1 MRAKDAA
8 YIIYNEFPGLKE
20 DNYSQYY
27 ALVSL
32 LVKYGVDES
41 SPVDQLV
48 IRQKFTLEEIK
59 ADNTIMDEL
68 DKVLIW
74 TDEHGAYWR
83 ENGGGYTWDKLEA
96 GIYDIKDAYRRTKHC
111 SEDKLIKFLS
121 V

>member
-1 MRAKDAA
+1 MNTKELFYKYSENWGNGTPLMDEENFTKAIAE
-8 YIIYNEFPGLKE
+8 II
-20 DNYSQYY
+20 
-27 ALVSL
+27 
-32 LVKYGVDES
+32 S

-48 IRQKFTLEEIK
+48 IRQKFTLEQIK
-59 ADNTIMDEL
+59 ADETLMDGL

-83 ENGGGYTWDKLEA
+83 ENGGGYTWDKFEA
-96 GIYDIKDAYRRTKHC
+96 GIYEIKDAYRRTKHC